1 MLLLLICILFNS
13 YISIVFKLFAKYEVR
28 VLQAIAIN
36 YFVCV
41 LTASVV
47 LGMPAVTIGA
57 LEKEWFIEAIVI
69 GLAFIITFNLFAQTV
84 QKFGVILG
92 SIFQKMSL
100 IAPTLAAIL
109 YYGESAG
116 PIKVLG
122 ILLAIASIFVISL
135 SRSTDEKELDFDQAP
150 QKMNPF
156 IWLLPIGTFLGSCF
170 IDVSL
175 WFVNQTGLASSLDI
189 DFIATLFF
197 FAGCFGALFILF
209 DFIVNKITFRKK
221 DIIAG
226 VALGIPN
233 YFSIWLLLKVLA
245 NGMEASVVFPINNV
259 GILVITAIL
268 GMIFFGEKIKTQ
280 KTIGFLMAIA
290 AIILIATG

>member
-135 SRSTDEKELDFDQAP
+135 SRSTEEKELDFDQAP